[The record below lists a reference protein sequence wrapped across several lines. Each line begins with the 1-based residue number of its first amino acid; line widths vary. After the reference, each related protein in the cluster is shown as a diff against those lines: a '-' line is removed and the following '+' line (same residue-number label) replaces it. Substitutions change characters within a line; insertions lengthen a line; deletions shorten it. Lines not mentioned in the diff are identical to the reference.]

1 MTKKWSS
8 RLTFFAFV
16 VLMVGLGSNDSLRG
30 IFSTIFQEH
39 FSLTTT
45 QLGLIV
51 TASYIGNLVFLLVGG
66 NLQHALFGK
75 AGAQVG

>member
-30 IFSTIFQEH
+30 IFSTIFK
-39 FSLTTT
+39 S
-45 QLGLIV
+45 I
-51 TASYIGNLVFLLVGG
+51 SP
-66 NLQHALFGK
+66 
-75 AGAQVG
+75 

>member
-45 QLGLIV
+45 QLLSLIH
-51 TASYIGNLVFLLVGG
+51 I
-66 NLQHALFGK
+66 
-75 AGAQVG
+75 

>member
-30 IFSTIFQEH
+30 IFPRSSKSI
-39 FSLTTT
+39 SP
-45 QLGLIV
+45 
-51 TASYIGNLVFLLVGG
+51 
-66 NLQHALFGK
+66 
-75 AGAQVG
+75 